1 MNKKVATKP
10 EAPRIPAQDLFNR
23 LLKENNLIV
32 GISPGTNVRTVSDGS
47 MIIDAPFVTVRYK
60 DA

>member
-1 MNKKVATKP
+1 MNKKVVKKP

-23 LLKENNLIV
+23 LLKENNLIIGV
-32 GISPGTNVRTVSDGS
+32 SPGTKVRAVSDGS
-47 MIIDAPFVTVRYK
+47 IIIDASFVTVRYK